1 MKGKHKPY
9 INHLFAIKRQA
20 GGITI
25 FTAVLVLIL
34 MTLMLFYAARVGVFE
49 QRVSANEARQKQAFH
64 VAEAGL
70 DYAVEYMLALNLRI
84 LSKSTQAESDGDDGY
99 YPGWLSTGNV
109 LWADC
114 PADPAD
120 DHPCGGQIAA
130 GAEGSLYYDD
140 PDTAGYDA
148 LPLDANLLGNLPPN
162 TEVRVTAVICPR
174 TLENSTCLGS
184 DFVPEP
190 DDPSSELTRFSITLL
205 SYGYSDCNDDD
216 GSGAIELEVE
226 CRGNAHI
233 AIPFGAFRNFRGSPS
248 VPLVSQNS
256 LPATGSAEVVP
267 NPNGGGVGVPLS
279 IWANTNPACPPL
291 DSDGE
296 TEGLPVTQQG
306 SFVTCE
312 LQEWYC
318 VDGTNGTVNCDS
330 IPADG
335 RCPGQNASACTC
347 STSGDYFPETITE
360 KPNGSGVPGPDI
372 MVDPLFPCDLF
383 EFYFGVPSAEYQ
395 TVKADATVIDDCS
408 ILDDTSTGFFWFS
421 GDTCTLPSVAGSID
435 NPIILVSAAED
446 LTDFTGIKEFF
457 GILYISDV
465 EDTGSPA
472 SFKPGGGAV
481 VYGAAIV
488 DVVFPP
494 SGYSGNFKVVYNEA
508 GVLNAGGLSSLGGLA
523 GGWRDF
529 GLPQIEWE

>member
-1 MKGKHKPY
+1 MKGNHKLD
-9 INHLFAIKRQA
+9 INHFYAMKRQS
-20 GGITI
+20 GGLTI
-25 FTAVLVLIL
+25 FTAVIVLIL

-84 LSKSTQAESDGDDGY
+84 LSKSTEAAPDGSGGY
-99 YPGWLSTGNV
+99 HTGWLSTGNE

-120 DHPCGGQIAA
+120 DHPCGGEIAA
-130 GAEGSLYYDD
+130 GAGGSLYYDD
-140 PDTAGYDA
+140 PNTAGYDA
-148 LPLDANLLGNLPPN
+148 LPLDANLVGNLPPN

-184 DFVPEP
+184 DYVPEP
-190 DDPSSELTRFSITLL
+190 GDPSSELTRFSITLL

-216 GSGAIELEVE
+216 ASGSIDIPGE
-226 CRGNAHI
+226 CRGSASI
-233 AIPFGAFRNFRGSPS
+233 AVPFGAFRSFRGTPS

-256 LPATGSAEVVP
+256 LPASGSAEVVP

-279 IWANTNPACPPL
+279 IWANTNPDCPPL
-291 DSDGE
+291 ESDL
-296 TEGLPVTQQG
+296 TEGPSIITQG
-306 SFVTCE
+306 SFTTCE

-318 VDGTNGTVNCDS
+318 VDGTSGVVNCDS
-330 IPADG
+330 IPTDG

-347 STSGDYFPETITE
+347 TSPTETITN
-360 KPNGSGVPGPDI
+360 KINGDGIPLGPDI
-372 MVDPLFPCDLF
+372 MVDPSFPCDLF
-383 EFYFGVPSAEYQ
+383 EFYFGVPSSEYQ

-408 ILDDTSTGFFWFS
+408 VLNTESAGFFWFS
-421 GDTCTLPSVAGSID
+421 GETCTLGNVGSID
-435 NPIILVSAAED
+435 NPIILVSAAEVI
-446 LTDFTGIKEFF
+446 TNFSGGYEFF

-465 EDTGSPA
+465 EYPGGDA
-472 SFKPGGGAV
+472 SFKPGGGSV

-494 SGYSGNFKVVYNEA
+494 SGYSGNFKVVYNES

-529 GLPQIEWE
+529 GLPKFEWE

>member
-1 MKGKHKPY
+1 MKGNHKLD
-9 INHLFAIKRQA
+9 INHFYAMKRQSGA
-20 GGITI
+20 LTI
-25 FTAVLVLIL
+25 FTAVIVLVL

-70 DYAVEYMLALNLRI
+70 EYAVEYMLALNLRI
-84 LSKSTQAESDGDDGY
+84 LSKSTQAAPDGSGGY
-99 YPGWLSTGNV
+99 HTGWLSDGNE

-114 PADPAD
+114 PASPDD
-120 DHPCGGQIAA
+120 DHPCGGEIDA
-130 GAEGSLYYDD
+130 GGTGSLYYDD
-140 PDTAGYDA
+140 PDTGGYDA

-162 TEVRVTAVICPR
+162 TDVRVTAVICPR
-174 TLENSTCLGS
+174 TLDSGTCLGS
-184 DFVPEP
+184 DYVPDP
-190 DDPSSELTRFSITLL
+190 ADPSSGLVRFSIILL

-216 GSGAIELEVE
+216 ASGSIDIPGE
-226 CRGNAHI
+226 CRGSASI
-233 AIPFGAFRNFRGSPS
+233 AVPFGAFRSFRGTPS

-291 DSDGE
+291 ESDGV

-318 VDGTNGTVNCDS
+318 VDGTSGAVNCDS
-330 IPADG
+330 IPVDG

-347 STSGDYFPETITE
+347 STSGEFFPETITE
-360 KPNGSGVPGPDI
+360 KPNGAGVPGPDI

-395 TVKADATVIDDCS
+395 TVKADATVIDNCGVLNTES
-408 ILDDTSTGFFWFS
+408 AGFFWFS
-421 GDTCTLPSVAGSID
+421 GETCTLGSVGSID
-435 NPIILVSAAED
+435 NPVILISAASKG
-446 LTDFTGIKEFF
+446 TDFTGNEEFF

-465 EDTGSPA
+465 EHPGTDA
-472 SFKPGGGAV
+472 YFKPGGGSV

-494 SGYSGNFKVVYNEA
+494 SGYSGNFKVVFNEQ